1 MLGTFDRSIC
11 TMENRKLRIVFADDD
26 GPIRDV
32 LVECLRD
39 AGLEVHACSEGS
51 EAVRLCN
58 SVKPDVALLDLNMAG
73 IDGYEAARVIRRS
86 TAIGFVRLVALTGLG
101 TWDVR
106 QRAFDAGF
114 DDFLTKP
121 IPTSALVEA
130 LWEGYR
136 DRWGSGQP

>member
-1 MLGTFDRSIC
+1 
-11 TMENRKLRIVFADDD
+11 MENRKLRIVFADDD
-26 GPIRDV
+26 GPLRDA
-32 LVECLRD
+32 LVECMRD
-39 AGLEVHACSEGS
+39 AGVEVHPCSEGS
-51 EAVRLCN
+51 EAVRLC
-58 SVKPDVALLDLNMAG
+58 SAVKADVVLLDLNMVG

-101 TWDVR
+101 TFDVR

-121 IPTSALVEA
+121 IAPSALVEA

-136 DRWGSGQP
+136 DRWAES